1 MKRNMSP
8 DDNSLR
14 IISGSDIGELL
25 VGKEEKIIKL
35 VRSAYIAHQK
45 GRSALPHS
53 VFLRVPLKPQNRII
67 GLPAYID
74 KTAGIK
80 WIASFPNNIK
90 KGLDR
95 ASAVIIL
102 NSLSTGRPY
111 IVLEGSIIST
121 KRTAA
126 SAALATTILVK
137 DKRDIKDIALIGCG
151 FINFEIF
158 KFIVSQFPYLKS
170 AHIFDLNRKRAFLFS
185 NKVKSVSDVKI
196 NISNTIEECIQSSKI
211 ISFATTAS
219 TPHITNKSILPK
231 DSIVLH
237 ISLRDIGPD
246 IIKNSVNI
254 VDDLEHVNRE
264 NTSIHLASK
273 KYGNTNFI
281 TASLG
286 ELLLG
291 KKKLP
296 AQSRPIIFSP
306 FGLGILDTRL
316 ARFLYEQATEKDA
329 GILIKD
335 FIPPNWHER
344 PY

>member
-1 MKRNMSP
+1 MKRDMSP
-8 DDNSLR
+8 YDNNLR
-14 IISGSDIGELL
+14 LISGSDVGKLL
-25 VGKEEKIIKL
+25 VGKEKEIIKL
-35 VRSAYIAHQK
+35 VRNAYIAHQK
-45 GRSALPHS
+45 GRSVLPHS
-53 VFLRVPLKPQNRII
+53 VFLRFPLKPQNRII
-67 GLPAYID
+67 GLPSYID

-80 WIASFPNNIK
+80 WIASFPSNVK

-95 ASAVIIL
+95 ASAAIIL
-102 NSLSTGRPY
+102 NSLSTGRVY
-111 IVLEGSIIST
+111 AILEGSIISA

-126 SAALATTILVK
+126 SAALAAAILSK
-137 DKRDIKDIALIGCG
+137 GKHDIKDIALIGCG

-158 KFIVSQFPYLKS
+158 EFIISQFPSLES
-170 AHIFDLNRKRAFLFS
+170 ANLFDLDRKRTRLFS
-185 NKVKSVSDVKI
+185 NKVKSISDVKI

-219 TPHITNKSILPK
+219 TPHITDKSILPK

-237 ISLRDIGPD
+237 ISLRDIDPD

-273 KYGNTNFI
+273 KYGNTNFV

-291 KKKLP
+291 QKKLP

-306 FGLGILDTRL
+306 FGLGILDIRL
-316 ARFLYEQATEKDA
+316 ARFLYEQATKKDA

-335 FIPPNWHER
+335 FIPLNWHER